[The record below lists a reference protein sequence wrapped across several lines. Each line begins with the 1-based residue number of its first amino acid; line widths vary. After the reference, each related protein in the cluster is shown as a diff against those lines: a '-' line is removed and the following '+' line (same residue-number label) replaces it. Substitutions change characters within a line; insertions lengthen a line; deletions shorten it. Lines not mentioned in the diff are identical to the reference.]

1 MAKAPKADKAPP
13 KIAPVKQAKAAVAEQ
28 FAEADAKADANHPSG
43 LSPKA
48 LEELQVGLSVRG
60 Y

>member
-1 MAKAPKADKAPP
+1 MAKAPTKADKAPP
-13 KIAPVKQAKAAVAEQ
+13 KNVKQAKAAVAEQ